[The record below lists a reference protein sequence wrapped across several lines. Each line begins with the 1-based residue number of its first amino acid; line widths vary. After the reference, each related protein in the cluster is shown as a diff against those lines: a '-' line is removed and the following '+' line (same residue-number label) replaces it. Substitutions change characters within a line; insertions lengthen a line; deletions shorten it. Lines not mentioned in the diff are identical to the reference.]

1 MTATHRLPGDQL
13 ETVHIERQRAQA
25 AHDLIDFYNQF
36 SKGDT
41 SRLDAMRKERHGRA
55 QVAVIL
61 RRLSTVAK
69 EVDLP
74 EADKVSVQTGCYICM
89 LNPGNHCR
97 PEKPSNVIARNSRR
111 KCSTF
116 SIGVTVKANPR

>member
-1 MTATHRLPGDQL
+1 MLLLDVRHERPPGDQL
-13 ETVHIERQRAQA
+13 ESVHLERQRAKA
-25 AHDLIDFYNQF
+25 AHELIDFYNKF

-41 SRLDAMRKERHGRA
+41 TDLDAMHKGGRQGRA

-74 EADKVSVQTGCYICM
+74 EADKVR
-89 LNPGNHCR
+89 L
-97 PEKPSNVIARNSRR
+97 
-111 KCSTF
+111 
-116 SIGVTVKANPR
+116 